1 MYDIS
6 PIDLLSFRSI
16 KVLAGFAA
24 SLARATAWEAGITS
38 GFALRLISDGAKVI

>member
-1 MYDIS
+1 MYDIG
-6 PIDLLSFRSI
+6 PVDLLAFRSI

-38 GFALRLISDGAKVI
+38 SFPLRMISDGAKVV